1 MAIALTSRHV
11 ARAIGLAAVLALL
24 AWLARPAGEF
34 WSIPNDYTATS
45 LGVAL
50 NVQHWIEVG
59 HRDVTAFENFH
70 YTVPLHL
77 VSWAALRL
85 AAPAQASPVVP
96 VLRDPTSFALWNGRL
111 TFLLTVCGAV
121 VVWWLAR
128 NCGVACMA
136 LAILSFF
143 TADPARTYGLML
155 LGNESFALLGGAV
168 FFGAAVSTLERRSAA
183 AWLLQGVLA
192 GAVLYLKL
200 NYLAWSLGGLV
211 CLAWLW
217 WRRAL
222 RRDEVG
228 RFFLAYVAGM
238 AVGIVLI
245 GWLFFGFAGLGQILR
260 THAGIFLHT
269 GRYGSGQTGVVDLRQ
284 ALINA
289 SWIVRT
295 PNLWLGSAVC
305 VAAALWTL
313 WRRRGDE
320 LWFQEASPIV
330 VWILSATVLIY
341 LAAIKHWDTHY
352 LLPATAT
359 LPVLIIW
366 LARWSSPGA
375 RRFVA
380 VCIVALL
387 VRGAVVSVGENRGR
401 VAVTAADA
409 RDGARML
416 DLPMS
421 LGEFRLWSWRTGGPQ
436 SLVLTAEWNSAT
448 RGAYVPTLREILP
461 NDRLY
466 SIWTN
471 EVDPVLGQKGR
482 PPAQTE
488 WKYAA
493 FAKGIYP
500 TKKSLPDYFQR
511 CGEIVNDRGF
521 ELLLVVERRNPCVNR
536 P

>member
-1 MAIALTSRHV
+1 MAIALIRPHV
-11 ARAIGLAAVLALL
+11 LRAAGLAAVLILL

-45 LGVAL
+45 LGLAL
-50 NVQHWIEVG
+50 NVQHWIEAG

-85 AAPAQASPVVP
+85 AAPANDSPVAP
-96 VLRDPTSFALWNGRL
+96 ALRDPTSFARWNRRL
-111 TFLLTVCGAV
+111 TFLLTVCGAIL
-121 VVWWLAR
+121 VWWLAR
-128 NCGVACMA
+128 ACSVSCMV

-143 TADPARTYGLML
+143 TADPARTYGLLL

-168 FFGAAVSTLERRSAA
+168 FFGAALWTLERRSAA

-192 GAVLYLKL
+192 GAALYLKL
-200 NYLAWSLGGLV
+200 NYVAWGLGGFV

-222 RRDEVG
+222 RRADVG

-238 AVGIVLI
+238 SVGVVLI
-245 GWLFFGFAGLGQILR
+245 GWLFFGSTGLEQLLR
-260 THAGIFLHT
+260 THAGIFVHT
-269 GRYGSGQTGVVDLRQ
+269 GRYGSGGTGIVDLRQ
-284 ALINA
+284 ALVNV
-289 SWIVRT
+289 SWIIRA
-295 PNLWLGSAVC
+295 PDLWLGSAVC
-305 VAAALWTL
+305 IAAALWTM
-313 WRRRGDE
+313 WQRRSDKSW
-320 LWFQEASPIV
+320 LDEASPIV
-330 VWILSATVLIY
+330 VWILSATVLIV

-375 RRFVA
+375 RRLVA
-380 VCIVALL
+380 VCIVALV
-387 VRGAVVSVGENRGR
+387 VRGAVLSVGENRQR

-421 LGEFRLWSWRTGGPQ
+421 RGEVRLWSWRTGGPQ
-436 SLVLTAEWNSAT
+436 SLVLTAEWDSAT
-448 RGAYVPTLREILP
+448 RGAYQQTLREILP

-466 SIWTN
+466 NIWTN
-471 EVDPVLGQKGR
+471 EVDPVLGQKGQ
-482 PPAQTE
+482 PPANTE

-493 FAKGIYP
+493 FAKGVFP
-500 TKKSLPDYFQR
+500 TKETLPEYFQR
-511 CGEIVNDRGF
+511 CGEIVGNRGF
-521 ELLLVVERRNPCVNR
+521 EMLLVVERTPNACR
-536 P
+536 